1 MQDTHCDKQLVMSI
15 HILYDLG
22 LRKYFT
28 YSFNMRD
35 GCKIC
40 SFEPRIFLLR
50 AMKIGENG
58 TDSHTNNN
66 IFIFFKRTKKN
77 KTKKLNKNEQKNYLS
92 FERKKKK
99 IERKWREKIVF
110 VFFRK
115 SIAIG
120 CLYVFI

>member
-66 IFIFFKRTKKN
+66 KQRN

-92 FERKKKK
+92 FERKKKRKKK
-99 IERKWREKIVF
+99 IERKWREKNCF
-110 VFFRK
+110 CFF
-115 SIAIG
+115 
-120 CLYVFI
+120 

>member
-28 YSFNMRD
+28 CSFNMRD

-66 IFIFFKRTKKN
+66 FFFFKQTKK
-77 KTKKLNKNEQKNYLS
+77 KQNKN
-92 FERKKKK
+92 F
-99 IERKWREKIVF
+99 
-110 VFFRK
+110 
-115 SIAIG
+115 
-120 CLYVFI
+120 

>member
-28 YSFNMRD
+28 CSFNMRD

-66 IFIFFKRTKKN
+66 ISTA
-77 KTKKLNKNEQKNYLS
+77 TTVNYQH
-92 FERKKKK
+92 
-99 IERKWREKIVF
+99 
-110 VFFRK
+110 
-115 SIAIG
+115 
-120 CLYVFI
+120 CYYYY